1 MPAWTANI
9 STSNNT
15 PYYHT
20 VVRNGP
26 VYEPIL
32 RSFTNANSWRVDSA
46 NSWIEDD
53 LSAGSAFSKIWD
65 AAAESVEKE
74 IEHQRR
80 VDNEFKELLEAANG

>member
-1 MPAWTANI
+1 M
-9 STSNNT
+9 
-15 PYYHT
+15 
-20 VVRNGP
+20 VRNGP

-32 RSFTNANSWRVDSA
+32 RSFTTANSWKVDFDSA

-53 LSAGSAFSKIWD
+53 FSKIWD

-74 IEHQRR
+74 IAHQRQ